1 MRSSSD
7 HPACTNRAKVYSQ
20 SMPPRAAAGVLL
32 ALLAALPAGLGA
44 HEVPA
49 EVTIHA
55 FVRPEGD
62 RLRLIVRAPM
72 AAMRDINFPAR
83 GPGCLDI
90 GRADP
95 FLRSAASLWI
105 AGAVRLLEND
115 AVLPA
120 PRITAIRVS
129 LPSDRSFVAYESA
142 LAHTNG
148 APLPSDTEIV
158 WSQALLDVVLD
169 YSIRSDRSQ
178 FTIDPEFS
186 RLGVRVTTVLRFVP
200 PGGAVRAFE
209 FVGDPGLV
217 RLDPRWHQSALRF
230 VRAGF
235 FHILDGVDHLLFLLC
250 LVIPFRNLR
259 PLVLVVTAFTIA
271 HSITLVGSAFGLAP
285 DSLWFPP
292 LVEMLIAASI
302 VYLALEQIVKASRGN
317 LRPAA
322 GPSATSI
329 RTMAMVAF
337 VFGLV
342 HGFGFSFAL
351 AESMQFAGA
360 HLLTS
365 LLSFNVGVEIGQLLV
380 LALLVPLLS
389 AGYRLVVAERAVT
402 IVLLALIAHTGWHW
416 MLERAERLAQFQFQW
431 PVLDAS
437 FAAAALRWMMVAV
450 IAGALAW
457 LVRNL
462 QADKKCPPA
471 DIDSPFESASRADSS
486 RFRP

>member
-1 MRSSSD
+1 
-7 HPACTNRAKVYSQ
+7 
-20 SMPPRAAAGVLL
+20 MPPRAAAGVLL

-83 GPGCLDI
+83 GPGYLDI

>member
-1 MRSSSD
+1 
-7 HPACTNRAKVYSQ
+7 
-20 SMPPRAAAGVLL
+20 MPPRAAAGVLL

-44 HEVPA
+44 HEIPA

-62 RLRLIVRAPM
+62 RLRVIVRAPM

-83 GPGCLDI
+83 GPGYLDL

-95 FLRSAASLWI
+95 FLRSAATLWI
-105 AGAVRLLEND
+105 AGGVRLLEND
-115 AVLPA
+115 TPLPA
-120 PRITAIRVS
+120 PRVAAIRVS
-129 LPSDRSFVAYESA
+129 LPSDRSFVAYERA
-142 LAHTNG
+142 FTHTTG
-148 APLPSDTEIV
+148 TPLPLDTEIV
-158 WSQALLDVVLD
+158 WNQALLDVVLD
-169 YSIRSDRSQ
+169 YPIRSERSR
-178 FTIDPEFS
+178 FSIDPEFS
-186 RLGVRVTTVLRFVP
+186 RLGLRVTTVLRVVL

-250 LVIPFRNLR
+250 LVIPFRHIR

-292 LVEMLIAASI
+292 LVETLIAASI
-302 VYLALEQIVKASRGN
+302 VYMALDHIVKASRGN
-317 LRPAA
+317 LRTSDV
-322 GPSATSI
+322 PSATSP
-329 RTMAMVAF
+329 RTMVMVAF

-351 AESMQFAGA
+351 GESMQFAGA

-380 LALLVPLLS
+380 LALLVPVLN
-389 AGYRLVVAERAVT
+389 AGYRLVVAERTVT

-416 MLERAERLAQFQFQW
+416 MLERADRLAQFRFEW
-431 PVLDAS
+431 PALDAS
-437 FAAAALRWMMVAV
+437 FAAAALRWVMVAL
-450 IAGALAW
+450 IACALGW
-457 LVRNL
+457 LLRNL
-462 QADKKCPPA
+462 
-471 DIDSPFESASRADSS
+471 EGSRWWRD
-486 RFRP
+486 RTVRD